1 MIIDTTLI
9 NYIKNIMTN
18 PAYWNFNATPRP
30 NQIAALD
37 WLFEQDKKYLLL
49 EAPVGTGKSF
59 IGMAFASANKTDT
72 SYILTPQIILQKQY
86 EDSFN
91 PLMKNIAS
99 LYGKSNYHCSHA
111 NASCEIGGLL
121 KQSCAY
127 CPHKTARSE
136 AINKN
141 HTILNYKLALT
152 LFSYTEAFLPRDLI
166 IFDECHTL
174 EENLISF
181 DAHTISY
188 ARCKKYDL
196 QFKAH
201 TSLLEAVKWVKEYYL
216 GKMLKIYS
224 TLEPEANELKLKDP
238 KEITKT
244 DAQKIK
250 TVEEL
255 CQHIDATNDICSQK
269 DIEDNYILTNDMTMF
284 CFKRLTGEYSFE
296 HILHPMAKKFLFMS
310 STILNKDGF
319 CSDLGLDKS
328 EVAFMSLDSEFDK
341 KNRPVYYMPQ
351 MKMNYT
357 WKNNEPKKKQMLNT
371 INALLEMHENESGI
385 IHTGNFEVSNWL
397 VNEIE
402 SKHEIFHHNPD
413 KDTNVNR
420 NNIINEFQEY
430 DKPSVLISPSCTEG
444 LDLKEDLGRFAI
456 IVKVPFGNLGDQWI
470 KKRMEMSN
478 EWYMRQAL
486 IDIIQGGGRIVRSA
500 DDKGVVYILDES
512 WNYLYFKSNYMI
524 PKWWKDA
531 YHKV

>member
-1 MIIDTTLI
+1 
-9 NYIKNIMTN
+9 MTK
-18 PAYWNFNATPRP
+18 PDYWKFKTQPRD
-30 NQIAALD
+30 NQIKALD

-59 IGMAFASANKTDT
+59 IGMAYANANQKDT

-91 PLMKNIAS
+91 PLMNNIAS
-99 LYGKSNYHCSHA
+99 LYGKSNYHCSSV
-111 NASCEIGGLL
+111 NASCEIGSVL
-121 KQSCAY
+121 KQTCNSCS
-127 CPHKTARSE
+127 HKSARAE

-141 HTILNYKLALT
+141 HTILNYRLALT

-174 EENLISF
+174 EENLVSF

-201 TSLLEAVKWVKEYYL
+201 TSLLEAVKWVKSYYL

-224 TLEPEANELKLKDP
+224 ILEPEAEELKLKDP
-238 KEITKT
+238 YDLTKQ

-250 TVEEL
+250 TADEL
-255 CQHIDATNDICSQK
+255 CQHISATSDICEQEN
-269 DIEDNYILTNDMTMF
+269 IEDNYILTNDLTMF
-284 CFKRLTGEYSFE
+284 CFKRLTGQYSFNT
-296 HILHPMAKKFLFMS
+296 ILHPMADKFLFMS

-319 CSDLGLDKS
+319 CDDLGLNKS

-357 WKNNEPKKKQMLNT
+357 WKNNEQKKEQMLNT
-371 INALLEMHENESGI
+371 VNTLLEMHKTESGI
-385 IHTGNFEVSNWL
+385 IHTGNFEVANWL
-397 VNEIE
+397 VNEI
-402 SKHEIFHHNPD
+402 STTHKIFHHNPD
-413 KDTNVNR
+413 KEVNVNR
-420 NNIINEFQEY
+420 NDVINEFQEY
-430 DKPSVLISPSCTEG
+430 NKPSVLISPSCTEG

-470 KKRMEMSN
+470 KRRMEMSN
-478 EWYMRQAL
+478 EWYSRQAL

-500 DDKGVVYILDES
+500 EDKGIVYILDES
-512 WNYLYFKSNYMI
+512 WNYLFFKSKDII

-531 YHKV
+531 YHKI